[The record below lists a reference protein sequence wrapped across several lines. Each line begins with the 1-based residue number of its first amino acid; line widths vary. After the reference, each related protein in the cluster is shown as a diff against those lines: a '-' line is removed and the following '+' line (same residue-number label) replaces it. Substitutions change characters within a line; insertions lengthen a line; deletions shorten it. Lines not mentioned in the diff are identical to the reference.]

1 MATEATCNSTVIDNT
16 EKSPH
21 LLSLIHIMLFIKFTL
36 QKKDLVIFY
45 V

>member
-1 MATEATCNSTVIDNT
+1 MTTEATCNNTMIDNT

-21 LLSLIHIMLFIKFTL
+21 LLSLIHIILFIKFRL
-36 QKKDLVIFY
+36 QRKDLLIFY

>member
-1 MATEATCNSTVIDNT
+1 MAAEGTCDNTVIDNT

-36 QKKDLVIFY
+36 
-45 V
+45 